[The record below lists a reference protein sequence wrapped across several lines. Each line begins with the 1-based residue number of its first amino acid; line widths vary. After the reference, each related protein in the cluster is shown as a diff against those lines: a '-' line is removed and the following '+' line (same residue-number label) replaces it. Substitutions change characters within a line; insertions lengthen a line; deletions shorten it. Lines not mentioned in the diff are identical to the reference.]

1 MSKKEL
7 DELKD
12 QSRELAEEIGKLK
25 YSNKNLL
32 RDISEKQKEFN
43 VMKKEIEN
51 INMEKEDNMV
61 KLNNA
66 KLNTLK
72 LNKRNKLDEISTAKN
87 LKLLFKKADMS
98 GYTKMKKSE
107 LIDLFFSDGFE
118 IIDYEQFVKEL
129 NENDDDNKDEEDEK
143 EEDTRRRKKPH
154 LQDIGKETLAR
165 QASDELEKRRTRK
178 K

>member
-1 MSKKEL
+1 
-7 DELKD
+7 
-12 QSRELAEEIGKLK
+12 
-25 YSNKNLL
+25 
-32 RDISEKQKEFN
+32 
-43 VMKKEIEN
+43 MKKEIEN
-51 INMEKEDNMV
+51 INTELEDNMV

-72 LNKRNKLDEISTAKN
+72 LNKKNKLDEISTAKN

-98 GYTKMKKSE
+98 GYSKMKKSE

-129 NENDDDNKDEEDEK
+129 NENDDDNKDDNKDEEDEK

-165 QASDELEKRRTRK
+165 QASEELEKRRTRK

>member
-1 MSKKEL
+1 
-7 DELKD
+7 
-12 QSRELAEEIGKLK
+12 
-25 YSNKNLL
+25 
-32 RDISEKQKEFN
+32 
-43 VMKKEIEN
+43 
-51 INMEKEDNMV
+51 MEKEDNMV

-72 LNKRNKLDEISTAKN
+72 LNKKNKLDEISTAKN

-129 NENDDDNKDEEDEK
+129 NENDDDDNKDEEDAEPENEK
-143 EEDTRRRKKPH
+143 
-154 LQDIGKETLAR
+154 
-165 QASDELEKRRTRK
+165 
-178 K
+178 